1 MNSTQPRRDMIVVTT
16 SLSVAA
22 LIHGLSMPL
31 LSLVLD
37 HHGIDSWLIG
47 VNTAVQYLSV
57 FVVAPFAPRLMCT
70 IGPAWMMLWAIVGMA
85 SLLLLFPLF
94 INMYA
99 WFPLRFLLGMCG
111 ATLWISGEAWVN
123 HTTAEHVRG
132 RVIALYT
139 MVTAGGFALGPLIV
153 AITGSVGWTPFIVSS
168 GIIALAAV
176 PLLWVLRDAPVLTG
190 RPSGR
195 LVTYVGLA
203 PAAMGVYLV
212 FAMLDGILLTFLPLY
227 GIEVGLTE
235 ATALSLM
242 TLMAIGTIIFQWP
255 IGWLADHMNRMALLL
270 YSVVLMFGLACG
282 LPFVIAHTPWNAV
295 YALLFGG
302 VFGVLYTLPMVLLG
316 QRFKGADLA
325 AAATVFG
332 VVFSVGSTIG
342 PPLGGIGMEYFG
354 PHGISV
360 VMAIVV
366 MLVLPW
372 PFFAYV
378 RRRLA

>member
-1 MNSTQPRRDMIVVTT
+1 MIVVTT
-16 SLSVAA
+16 SLTVAA

-37 HHGIDSWLIG
+37 HQGVDSWLIG

-57 FVVAPFAPRLMCT
+57 FVVAPFAPRLMRT
-70 IGPAWMMLWAIVGMA
+70 IGPAWMMLWSIAGMVV
-85 SLLLLFPLF
+85 LLLLFPLF
-94 INMYA
+94 INFYA
-99 WFPLRFLLGMCG
+99 WTPLRFLLGMCG

-123 HTTAEHVRG
+123 HTTAEHGRG

-153 AITGSVGWTPFIVSS
+153 AITGSVGWTPFIASS
-168 GIIALAAV
+168 AIIALAAV
-176 PLLWVLRDAPVLTG
+176 PLLWVLRDAPRLSG

-195 LVTYVGLA
+195 LVAYVALA
-203 PAAMGVYLV
+203 PAAMGVYLA

-227 GIEVGLTE
+227 GVAVGLTE
-235 ATALSLM
+235 ATALTLM
-242 TLMAIGTIIFQWP
+242 TLMAVGTIVFQWP
-255 IGWLADHMNRMALLL
+255 IGWLADHMNRMALLVCSL
-270 YSVVLMFGLACG
+270 ALMFGLACG

-302 VFGVLYTLPMVLLG
+302 VFGVLYTVPMVMLG
-316 QRFKGADLA
+316 HRFKGADLA

-342 PPLGGIGMEYFG
+342 PPLGGFGMEYIG

-360 VMAIVV
+360 VIALIV
-366 MLVLPW
+366 LLALPW
-372 PFFAYV
+372 PVFAYI